1 MNDLYFPPV
10 ALFRF
15 AVTATTP
22 IELPPY
28 TGSMWRGALATA
40 FRQSVCVPRVPS
52 CAGCLITDFCA
63 FFRFFEDGAP
73 ADQPPARF
81 HDTSRPY
88 VLNLLEPGN
97 RTAQPGEPLA
107 VGLTLIGDS
116 IDFLPY
122 WIYAFQRAGE
132 LGLGRGRGHDRGQ
145 FELTQVAQE
154 TALGSDVWSPL
165 WQPGAEHCAL
175 LEPAAVVLPAPPA
188 AAVIELPTPLRIKRR
203 GDWVDAA
210 SFTAAEFLY
219 HLCQRLDRLDAL
231 FGAADAPACYWE
243 RHRECIQALPPAAAE
258 LHWHDWTR
266 YSSRQQQHMKLGGLM
281 GRFRVP
287 DAALPELW
295 PLLWL
300 GQYVHIGK
308 NTSFGLG
315 AYRVLTE

>member
-1 MNDLYFPPV
+1 MNDIYFPPV
-10 ALFRF
+10 ARFRF
-15 AVTATTP
+15 AATASTP

-28 TGSMWRGALATA
+28 TGSMWRGVLATA
-40 FRQSVCVPRVPS
+40 FRKSVCVPRVPT
-52 CAGCLITDFCA
+52 CERCLITDFCA
-63 FFRFFEDGAP
+63 FFRFFEDGAVG
-73 ADQPPARF
+73 DQPQARF
-81 HDTSRPY
+81 QDSSRPY
-88 VLNLLEPGN
+88 VLNLLEPGD
-97 RTAQPGEPLA
+97 RTAKPGEPLA

-132 LGLGRGRGHDRGQ
+132 LGLGRGRGR
-145 FELTQVAQE
+145 FALSEVAQE
-154 TALGSDVWSPL
+154 TALGSDTWRPI
-165 WQPGAEHCAL
+165 WQPGAAHCTL
-175 LEPAAVVLPAPPA
+175 LELAAVALPEPPA
-188 AAVIELPTPLRIKRR
+188 AATIELPTPLRIKRR

-210 SFTAAEFLY
+210 GFTAGEFFY
-219 HLCQRLDRLDAL
+219 HLCRRLDRLDGL
-231 FGAADAPACYWE
+231 FGAVEAPAGYWTT
-243 RHRECIQALPPAAAE
+243 HRAFIQGLPAAATE
-258 LHWHDWTR
+258 VHWHDWTR

-300 GQYVHIGK
+300 GQYVHLGK